1 MNLPFLEA
9 LSAHSTLHSS
19 HLMKVLYELL
29 LPVAASWLHVSGH
42 TRPPPRA
49 RPPRC
54 TMLGGAGYE
63 LLRNGLAA
71 FAASA
76 VATSLLHPL
85 DTLKTRLQSD
95 AYPLGASVD
104 APVTRQQLTSG
115 LYKGLS
121 ANVLKEAPDAAV
133 FLALSEELS
142 RHLSV
147 SSPWFASHLTVTL
160 LLSGAIGD
168 ACGSVLRLPAEVV
181 CKRLQTGSDCWQGA
195 LADTSWDAWMESWA
209 AIVARDVPLGALQIA
224 IYASGRQ
231 AIRAARSRAAAAA
244 ATTTL
249 AATTPSV
256 GLHDAADAA
265 GALPLMPLPPDG
277 GLGTLGTL
285 GSTVSADGAGAMLS
299 VGGLE
304 SAVVGGG
311 QLDGLLGL
319 ERLAEV
325 LATAL
330 PDSLSDVLAG
340 VLAGAVAAALTTP
353 MDVIVTHVATTA
365 HDGSGPPGRHPF
377 QRGMDLIREQG
388 SPTTALSDSCE
399 RTALIPL

>member
-1 MNLPFLEA
+1 M
-9 LSAHSTLHSS
+9 
-19 HLMKVLYELL
+19 MKVLYGLL

>member
-1 MNLPFLEA
+1 
-9 LSAHSTLHSS
+9 
-19 HLMKVLYELL
+19 MKVLYGLL

-195 LADTSWDAWMESWA
+195 LADTSWEAWMESWA

-244 ATTTL
+244 ATATL
-249 AATTPSV
+249 AATTPSD
-256 GLHDAADAA
+256 GLNDAAYAA

-388 SPTTALSDSCE
+388 SLTLSDPCQ
-399 RTALIPL
+399 TAVIPL

>member
-1 MNLPFLEA
+1 
-9 LSAHSTLHSS
+9 
-19 HLMKVLYELL
+19 
-29 LPVAASWLHVSGH
+29 
-42 TRPPPRA
+42 
-49 RPPRC
+49 
-54 TMLGGAGYE
+54 MLGGAGYE

-95 AYPLGASVD
+95 AYPVGASVD

-195 LADTSWDAWMESWA
+195 LADTSWEAWMESWA

-244 ATTTL
+244 ATATL
-249 AATTPSV
+249 AATTPSD
-256 GLHDAADAA
+256 GLNDAAYAA

-285 GSTVSADGAGAMLS
+285 GSMVSADGAGAMLS
-299 VGGLE
+299 VGGLD
-304 SAVVGGG
+304 SAVVGG
-311 QLDGLLGL
+311 QLDGLD
-319 ERLAEV
+319 RLAEV

-388 SPTTALSDSCE
+388 SLTLSDPCQ
-399 RTALIPL
+399 TAVIPL

>member
-1 MNLPFLEA
+1 MMAYVFG
-9 LSAHSTLHSS
+9 
-19 HLMKVLYELL
+19 LL
-29 LPVAASWLHVSGH
+29 LPVAASWHVSGH
-42 TRPPPRA
+42 ARPPPRA
-49 RPPRC
+49 PPPRC

-95 AYPLGASVD
+95 AYPVGASVD

-195 LADTSWDAWMESWA
+195 LADTSWEAWMESWA

-244 ATTTL
+244 ATATL
-249 AATTPSV
+249 AATTPSE
-256 GLHDAADAA
+256 GLNDAADAA
-265 GALPLMPLPPDG
+265 LGAMDSDGRPLAAILAGLPRDRFDFVWSFDAPLSEPWLREVARGPHGRLYAVAPPPLP
-277 GLGTLGTL
+277 
-285 GSTVSADGAGAMLS
+285 
-299 VGGLE
+299 
-304 SAVVGGG
+304 
-311 QLDGLLGL
+311 
-319 ERLAEV
+319 
-325 LATAL
+325 
-330 PDSLSDVLAG
+330 
-340 VLAGAVAAALTTP
+340 
-353 MDVIVTHVATTA
+353 
-365 HDGSGPPGRHPF
+365 
-377 QRGMDLIREQG
+377 IR
-388 SPTTALSDSCE
+388 S
-399 RTALIPL
+399 R

>member
-1 MNLPFLEA
+1 MHSIVA
-9 LSAHSTLHSS
+9 LI
-19 HLMKVLYELL
+19 LMMAYVFGLL
-29 LPVAASWLHVSGH
+29 LPVAASWHVSGH
-42 TRPPPRA
+42 ARPPPRA
-49 RPPRC
+49 PPPRC

-95 AYPLGASVD
+95 AYPVGASVD

-195 LADTSWDAWMESWA
+195 LADTSWEAWMESWA

-244 ATTTL
+244 ATATL
-249 AATTPSV
+249 AATTPSE
-256 GLHDAADAA
+256 GLNDAADAA
-265 GALPLMPLPPDG
+265 GALPLMPLLPDG

-285 GSTVSADGAGAMLS
+285 GSMVSADGAGAMLS
-299 VGGLE
+299 VGGLD

-311 QLDGLLGL
+311 QLDGL

-388 SPTTALSDSCE
+388 SLTLSDPCQ
-399 RTALIPL
+399 TAVIPL